1 MQAELNRL
9 RERNRRAREQSAE
22 WDVIEPYRRA
32 ALLQQAHEIRRLET
46 MNRIRAIAPAIW
58 AGHDINELNEDQQNQ
73 VIQYTR
79 AVDAQFAQ
87 QLENARDNRIFGAT
101 PMFYLYG
108 DVSTFARPV
117 QNRIIDAHLQNEE
130 AMRNAPPADDYDGL
144 IPPEQVETL
153 WTRS

>member
-1 MQAELNRL
+1 MQEELARL

-32 ALLQQAHEIRRLET
+32 ALLQHAHEARRLET

-73 VIQYTR
+73 VINYVR
-79 AVDAQFAQ
+79 ATDEQLAQ
-87 QLENARDNRIFGAT
+87 QLENARTNRLMGTT

-117 QNRIIDAHLQNEE
+117 QNRLIDAQRQYEQALRE
-130 AMRNAPPADDYDGL
+130 APPVEDYDGL
-144 IPPEQVETL
+144 IPPEPVETL
-153 WTRS
+153 WTRG